1 MSDTPGGCRPYELL
15 ATVGISPFKVEM
27 YQFDGFLGLA
37 VTDPATEERP
47 EQVIVMDWITA
58 LTLGAVLTLG
68 AEMIRDLVV
77 RGGPG
82 SASLSTLFPWHEVP
96 AGPV

>member
-1 MSDTPGGCRPYELL
+1 MSDTPGGRRPHELL

-27 YQFDGFLGLA
+27 CQGDGHIGML
-37 VTDPATEERP
+37 VREPAWENRP
-47 EQVIVMDWITA
+47 EQAIAMTWSQA

-68 AEMIRDLVV
+68 AEMIRDLAI

-82 SASLSTLFPWHEVP
+82 SASLSTLFPWHERP